1 MVNGYLRLCKGR
13 QDYFSEHFF
22 HWTGSRNIFKR
33 QAVCMAC
40 MLISVTWLSAF
51 DYCSRKLYLERV
63 LKLKEPPKEPIV
75 LGTVRHRVVDFI
87 NKHEE
92 RIVRSVSRD
101 DSEEY
106 IRDKYRN
113 YYLRFLKKAIVDH
126 KYELSE
132 VGLNQLEAY
141 KKIKELVLE
150 ECLIRAENLIAFVRK
165 QRIYGDELWEKLTP
179 KLESE
184 FYVESE
190 KLGLK
195 GIIDNIE
202 RYEDILIPIELKT
215 GSAPREGVWPGHQ
228 LQLGAYLLMLSEKAG
243 RDIEKGYIR
252 YLDISENRPIVM
264 NPFLKMKI
272 EELVKKVNDCLSGKE
287 LPDFCGSENK
297 CKSCG
302 LRNICYDKAEL
313 EKKMKARFPKEAK

>member
-1 MVNGYLRLCKGR
+1 
-13 QDYFSEHFF
+13 
-22 HWTGSRNIFKR
+22 
-33 QAVCMAC
+33 
-40 MLISVTWLSAF
+40 MLISVTSLSAY

-63 LKLKEPPKEPIV
+63 LRLREPPKEPIV
-75 LGTVRHRVVDFI
+75 LGTIRHGVVDFI
-87 NKHEE
+87 NKQEE
-92 RIVRSVSRD
+92 HIVRSISKE
-101 DSEEY
+101 DSEEN
-106 IRDKYRN
+106 IRDKYQN
-113 YYLRFLKKAIVDH
+113 FYLRFLKKAIVDH

-141 KKIKELVLE
+141 KKIKELVLDE
-150 ECLIRAENLIAFVRK
+150 SSIRVENLLNFIRK
-165 QRIYGDELWEKLTP
+165 NKLYGDELWDKLTP
-179 KLESE
+179 KIESE

-202 RYEDILIPIELKT
+202 KYEDILIPIELKT

-228 LQLGAYLLMLSEKAG
+228 LQLGAYLLMLSEAAG
-243 RDIEKGYIR
+243 KDIDKGYIR

-272 EELVKKVNDCLSGKE
+272 EELVKKVNDCLSGRE

-302 LRNICYDKAEL
+302 LRNICYDKTEL
-313 EKKMKARFPKEAK
+313 DKMMKKLFPKEEA